1 MPANASIPAFDP
13 LSIPI
18 AGTNLIE
25 ASAGTGKTY
34 GIAALFTRLVVLEQ
48 MPVESILTVTFT
60 KAATAELK
68 TRLRARLDEV
78 LRLWRAWRIR
88 TIFQTTLKHTAKT
101 IIRAMCF

>member
-13 LSIPI
+13 LNIPI

-60 KAATAELK
+60 KAATAEFENPF
-68 TRLRARLDEV
+68 ARTFGRSIAGFGE
-78 LRLWRAWRIR
+78 RGGYGQSFRRP
-88 TIFQTTLKHTAKT
+88 
-101 IIRAMCF
+101 

>member
-1 MPANASIPAFDP
+1 MSITIPAFDP

-60 KAATAELK
+60 KAATANK
-68 TRLRARLDEV
+68 TSNGLSQAANSSSFRQGL
-78 LRLWRAWRIR
+78 I
-88 TIFQTTLKHTAKT
+88 
-101 IIRAMCF
+101 

>member
-1 MPANASIPAFDP
+1 MPDNAPIPAFDP

-48 MPVESILTVTFT
+48 MPVESILTVTERDR
-60 KAATAELK
+60 KS
-68 TRLRARLDEV
+68 V
-78 LRLWRAWRIR
+78 V
-88 TIFQTTLKHTAKT
+88 
-101 IIRAMCF
+101 